1 MCEIYVKYI
10 YIYIERERERER
22 ERGPWSI
29 EQECVTLKNAPLGRI
44 ESPDISQTG
53 FDLPARNLLVNI
65 KQGPFV
71 PLQL

>member
-1 MCEIYVKYI
+1 M
-10 YIYIERERERER
+10 
-22 ERGPWSI
+22 
-29 EQECVTLKNAPLGRI
+29 TLKNAPLGRI